1 MTNTAIVEP
10 NHTRLRNIVELV
22 ADYGPRTMDFWSIWP
37 RIDQDDSRAM
47 FVRVKDV
54 QPHLIEALEA
64 CEQRK
69 ILSVVKWFPR
79 CLLGRFAGYHDDSQP
94 TVLVEQTYWE
104 QAPSFACIYE
114 GVCSHAPTRCTGLT
128 FPYIRK
134 FGWEEDILQPARG
147 LSPTTV
153 NESTRN
159 TQSQAPSAEAIL
171 AQLGLTADV
180 QFAGFRVLSV
190 RPHQRAIV
198 ISLLSP
204 ESDELKVRLYEP
216 DPARRCYA
224 RTNHF
229 DIVHE
234 ALPETLVGRTDA
246 PLQALVAHLRTVNF
260 DGRH

>member
-1 MTNTAIVEP
+1 
-10 NHTRLRNIVELV
+10 
-22 ADYGPRTMDFWSIWP
+22 
-37 RIDQDDSRAM
+37 
-47 FVRVKDV
+47 
-54 QPHLIEALEA
+54 
-64 CEQRK
+64 
-69 ILSVVKWFPR
+69 
-79 CLLGRFAGYHDDSQP
+79 
-94 TVLVEQTYWE
+94 
-104 QAPSFACIYE
+104 
-114 GVCSHAPTRCTGLT
+114 LT